1 MAYGTP
7 CVTRAFWSGPLDPAI
22 HHDFPKI
29 PSFSGKPP
37 TFTIQ
42 PPSPTRRSRASIAAM
57 FIGHYAPAFVAAA
70 LPGRARPRLGA
81 VFVAAQLVD
90 VAFFLF
96 VLAGIEHMRLTP
108 GHTAMNAGDFWDMRY
123 THSLIGTF
131 GFAAGWAVVARLRRQ
146 SWRVA
151 WIGAAVVASHWLL
164 DWLVHAPDLTLL
176 GAGHRYGLA
185 LWNRPQIEMPLELGL
200 TALAGCSMAPPYQP
214 PAVSVPATYA
224 EAGSWTPAAP
234 GDAAPSQTWW
244 TAFGDGTLDALETR

>member
-1 MAYGTP
+1 
-7 CVTRAFWSGPLDPAI
+7 
-22 HHDFPKI
+22 
-29 PSFSGKPP
+29 
-37 TFTIQ
+37 
-42 PPSPTRRSRASIAAM
+42 M

-151 WIGAAVVASHWLL
+151 WVGAAVVASHWLL

-200 TALAGCSMAPPYQP
+200 TALAATFYVTRTRAIGWQGRVALVLLVAALLTVQAVDWTTPQPAAPVDPAPPSFAVTALVAYAVLAALAWWTARVRRVRAG
-214 PAVSVPATYA
+214 PAVSM
-224 EAGSWTPAAP
+224 
-234 GDAAPSQTWW
+234 
-244 TAFGDGTLDALETR
+244 L